1 MARVPDFACQG
12 AAPTVVFARLF
23 VAGWLRIRV
32 TARVARLP
40 AQQEVAVALHTTQT
54 RDGAWRFELCPNRSR
69 TWSQTR
75 HLLIVIAIF
84 HGLIAVL
91 FARQGLWLVAP
102 FSGLEVAAVWA
113 GLYCCSRATYRR
125 ELIVVREARVVVQ
138 RGRRRLE
145 SRDEVERAWAR
156 LRWQSARE
164 RGRSCLQLGS
174 HGRFFEIGAFLV
186 EAERRQLAGD
196 LGRLLG
202 QPMWPHAPVLA
213 PDVGLNREMSR

>member
-1 MARVPDFACQG
+1 MPDFACQG

-102 FSGLEVAAVWA
+102 FSGLEVAAVWT

-125 ELIVVREARVVVQ
+125 ELIMVQDGRVIVL
-138 RGRRRLE
+138 RGRERLE

-156 LRWQSARE
+156 LRWQLVRDGGA
-164 RGRSCLQLGS
+164 SCLQLGS

-186 EAERRQLAGD
+186 EAERRQLASD

-202 QPMWPHAPVLA
+202 QPIGTQASLLA
-213 PDVGLNREMSR
+213 LGGGLNREMGL